1 MEDKSA
7 GGACIRIKTPIAVGS
22 KLTVQWRFERF
33 SGTAKYC
40 RSEGHEYLVGIQKDR
55 RMPPVSTQF
64 ITSSLPKLAA
74 DASHPAHVETQ
85 PASAQKQNAAAVQS
99 TTPHPEPAPTMKP
112 KALTVD
118 QKILQPDDN
127 AVQRS
132 AEQSLHVR
140 ARVTRQRT
148 KQPTLPGTER
158 KPMTRKWLELP
169 WQNRPES
176 LSPSSHRNGESNPPS
191 DGKSEENLMPQ
202 ATQLKETAPTPSAD
216 ELPCFHVDL
225 SPVEDI
231 YRTAGIVVPPKGYTI
246 LKVVGMLASDHMRG
260 LSEEMKRA
268 AILMALDAAG
278 VPLDQIRQDAKAR
291 QSALDSHE
299 AEQRKQVE
307 AEWARKADD
316 VLKIQAELESIKTHY
331 MARISCNLEG
341 VAREKAIF
349 NSWLALK
356 QQASQDMARATEL
369 CSKTSPA
376 EPVSAPVAESNPAK
390 ASTVKATPPSPA
402 SVAPAAAP
410 AAANNLV
417 PTEAPRG
424 QVSRGI
430 H

>member
-22 KLTVQWRFERF
+22 NLTVQWRFERF

-40 RSEGHEYLVGIQKDR
+40 RSEGHEYLVGIQKDH
-55 RMPPVSTQF
+55 RMPPVSTQP
-64 ITSSLPKLAA
+64 ITSSLPKLATG
-74 DASHPAHVETQ
+74 ASYPAHVETQ
-85 PASAQKQNAAAVQS
+85 AVSAQKQKSAAVPP
-99 TTPHPEPAPTMKP
+99 TAPDPEPAPTLKP
-112 KALTVD
+112 KAPTPN
-118 QKILQPDDN
+118 QKISQPIDN
-127 AVQRS
+127 AVKRS

-140 ARVTRQRT
+140 ARVTRQT
-148 KQPTLPGTER
+148 KQPAPPGTER

-169 WQNRPES
+169 WQNHPES
-176 LSPSSHRNGESNPPS
+176 LSPSGPQNGDGNAPS

-410 AAANNLV
+410 ATANNLV